1 MCRVFKYAHALPPS
15 LSPPPPPPSSFFPS
29 REREKNKNKQDNFK
43 DVAAA
48 SEFASAAVAMEA
60 GAADKQGECFVWGTG
75 DAGQLGMGD
84 DIFELSRPR
93 LLSTL
98 PSATPV
104 LKVVCGGMH
113 TVAIVQ
119 GGLVYSW
126 GVNDE
131 GALGRKANK
140 DDENAESTP
149 GLVTIPGSAAA
160 VDISTGDSHV
170 AVATSDGAVV
180 AWGTFRT
187 SSGLWAFTPT
197 TQIAKTPVQ
206 CYTPDSHSVRP
217 MTCYELN
224 AVEQRI

>member
-1 MCRVFKYAHALPPS
+1 
-15 LSPPPPPPSSFFPS
+15 
-29 REREKNKNKQDNFK
+29 
-43 DVAAA
+43 
-48 SEFASAAVAMEA
+48 MEA

-75 DAGQLGMGD
+75 DAGQLGLGD
-84 DIFELSRPR
+84 DIVELSRPR

-131 GALGRKANK
+131 GALGRKASK
-140 DDENAESTP
+140 EDENAESTP
-149 GLVTIPGSAAA
+149 GLVTMPGSAAA
-160 VDISTGDSHV
+160 VDVSTGDSHV
-170 AVATSDGAVV
+170 AVATADGAVM
-180 AWGTFRT
+180 AWGTFRS

-197 TQIAKTPVQ
+197 TQMAKTPVQ
-206 CYTPDSHSVRP
+206 CYTPEAHSVRP
-217 MTCYELN
+217 MTCDALH
-224 AVEQRI
+224 AVEECVWTLSNNACERSRTEPEHICLTRRTRSALGFVICSRERRRFWFQRFWFQRR